1 MDTVE
6 GWPVVVVG
14 AELLRRDPAALL
26 VWVGR
31 RSDSYSLVIDA
42 RSAGG
47 MPELRFDANASEALA
62 RCVRVAICV
71 GRSASLGIVWQNR
84 LRALGNVERRLF
96 IETTRAI
103 DWAREPHVPA
113 RATWISFMP
122 LRPSIL

>member
-6 GWPVVVVG
+6 GWPVVVSSV
-14 AELLRRDPAALL
+14 ELLRRDPAALL
-26 VWVGR
+26 AWVGQR
-31 RSDSYSLVIDA
+31 RDNYSLVIDA
-42 RSAGG
+42 RSAGAI
-47 MPELRFDANASEALA
+47 PELRFDASASQALA
-62 RCVRVAICV
+62 RCMRVAICV

-84 LRALGNVERRLF
+84 MRALGNVERRLF
-96 IETTRAI
+96 IDTTRAI